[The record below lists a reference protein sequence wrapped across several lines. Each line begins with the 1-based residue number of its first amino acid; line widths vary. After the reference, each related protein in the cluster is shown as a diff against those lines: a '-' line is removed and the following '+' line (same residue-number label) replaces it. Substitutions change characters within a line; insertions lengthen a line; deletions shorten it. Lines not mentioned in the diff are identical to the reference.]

1 MSVFFLLPTLNSSCA
16 TGKPRT
22 MNYTTTI
29 SQMLFVLCALLQPV
43 AQAEEQVA
51 AQVDPATDFFETH
64 PNEIDL
70 EQRGDSLLF
79 ANRKIGLQFKQSA
92 SGFQLARVYGIDRQQ
107 DFLTEGADGQF
118 RNLFEIRMA
127 LDPRAR
133 QIDERGSSKY
143 GHFVILEQMAGEDS
157 FIIGSNEAKE
167 VSWRREDNGPE
178 SVLHLEWKK
187 IDARQDKG
195 VMDVEVTVTLR
206 AGDPLSYWRINVLNR
221 SIYGTGKRHY
231 PRLTKYG
238 IERVRF
244 PLLSLAPIEDAEDN
258 VFLYPRYR
266 GELFQQPFQDGH
278 NSENFY
284 PHNFNMQFQALYN
297 QQSKSGFYLGTRDP
311 AASFMV
317 IDIRHRDS
325 HIRWHASHFPPNM
338 TFAGQDFDLPYDCV
352 IGPFEGDW
360 YDACQIYR
368 QWAIEQFWCSKGKLS
383 TRGDIPA
390 WYKETPL
397 YFYTVLGDSA
407 EGTHSLDENLLIAE
421 QHFREFLEWAGVPLP
436 ANFYE
441 VWDAPAGLTAY
452 DMPLSVYRRPRPG
465 RWAGFSTENSGG
477 GNYPEIPA
485 LAGLPATCAR
495 LRKAGGMVCPYFGL
509 ELFDPGPTFNA
520 PYAAEAMPHL
530 VRDLYGRTRRWGV
543 EASMQ
548 PCVVT
553 PWWRNRVK
561 ETCVLMLER
570 ENVGGFYLDTMQGCS
585 LPCYW
590 TPHGHTAAGGDSM
603 TRGMHELV
611 KIVTEAVKAKDPE
624 AITTGENPSENM
636 IDVTDGFLQTT
647 LSPRNTAPIFAAVY
661 QDYILRY
668 GLELSAGERF
678 FVECASLFTEGMQVG
693 RFRLKPRNST
703 ISFEN
708 PKDQGK
714 LAFLKLI
721 VDYYKQETTKNFLS
735 YGQLMRPLTF
745 SAPNP
750 MPMLAY
756 TRRHGTTGEEQP
768 PSGGFPALMSG
779 VFRGENGDL
788 GIFIVNASANPMPFS
803 STVALDY
810 YGMGTDST
818 VDVDRVTSAGNVTSV
833 FRNVKTPVEL
843 AGSLSGRSI
852 IMHHLHG
859 AQ

>member
-1 MSVFFLLPTLNSSCA
+1 
-16 TGKPRT
+16 
-22 MNYTTTI
+22 MNYPATL
-29 SQMLFVLCALLQPV
+29 SQTLLVLCALLPPV
-43 AQAEEQVA
+43 AQAEDQAA
-51 AQVDPATDFFETH
+51 AQVDPATHFFETH

-79 ANRKIGLQFKQSA
+79 ANGKIGLQFKQSA
-92 SGFQLARVYGIDRQQ
+92 SGFQLARVYGIEHRQ

-206 AGDPLSYWRINVLNR
+206 VGDPLSYWRINVLNR

-397 YFYTVLGDSA
+397 YFYTFLGDSA
-407 EGTHSLDENLLIAE
+407 EGTHSRHENLLIAE
-421 QHFREFLEWAGVPLP
+421 QHFTEFLEWAGVPLP

-441 VWDAPAGLTAY
+441 VMESPPGLTAY

-465 RWAGFSTENSGG
+465 RWAGFGADNASA
-477 GNYPEIPA
+477 GNYPKIPA
-485 LAGLPATCAR
+485 LAGLSATCAR
-495 LRKAGGMVCPYFGL
+495 LREAGGMVCPYFSL

-520 PYAAEAMPHL
+520 PYGAESKPHL
-530 VRDLYGRTRRWGV
+530 VRDLYGRTRRWG
-543 EASMQ
+543 AQAAFQ
-548 PCVVT
+548 PCVAT
-553 PWWRNRVK
+553 QWWRNRSK
-561 ETCVLMLER
+561 ETCVLMLEC
-570 ENVGGFYLDTMQGCS
+570 ENAGGFYLDTMQGCG

-611 KIVTEAVKAKDPE
+611 KIVTEAVKAEDPE
-624 AITTGENPSENM
+624 VITTGENPSENM

-647 LSPRNTAPIFAAVY
+647 LNPGNTAPIFATVY

-668 GLELSAGERF
+668 GVELSAGERF
-678 FVECASLFTEGMQVG
+678 FVECASLFTEGMQIG

-708 PKDQGK
+708 PKDQEK
-714 LAFLKLI
+714 LAFLKFV
-721 VDYYKQETTKNFLS
+721 VDYYKQETSKNFLA

-745 SAPNP
+745 IAPNP

-756 TRRHGTTGEEQP
+756 TRRHGTTGEEQL

-779 VFRGENGDL
+779 VFRAENGEL
-788 GIFIVNASANPMPFS
+788 GIFAVNASEADLSFTANLNLAQYGIADGMFVS
-803 STVALDY
+803 VDQFTSEGASKAILKKSTGVLPLTGLLPAHHIT
-810 YGMGTDST
+810 M
-818 VDVDRVTSAGNVTSV
+818 
-833 FRNVKTPVEL
+833 FQVKSE
-843 AGSLSGRSI
+843 AGS
-852 IMHHLHG
+852 
-859 AQ
+859 